1 MGLRGWGA
9 SELQLRLRG
18 LWLELAPCV
27 GVLGMRGRFRAHG
40 SGLQLTAAETTP
52 EARLTEKVS
61 FRTLLS
67 YIRIK
72 CADIHAQTQTNT
84 NANNQT
90 DTHTHRYGQRH
101 RHTNTQTRSGTPSHG
116 RKHVN
121 VHIWTHPF
129 LVTHKAW

>member
-90 DTHTHRYGQRH
+90 HTHRYGQRH